1 MILYLYNE
9 CVQVESSKIDGAETE
24 KASQKKVT
32 ILMPDGLAEICFFLK
47 RKNQDG
53 KQRTIN
59 YSER

>member
-32 ILMPDGLAEICFFLK
+32 ILMPDGLAEICFF
-47 RKNQDG
+47 
-53 KQRTIN
+53 
-59 YSER
+59 